1 MKHRYAIL
9 IVILVFLI
17 PASIVHFLGAVQGDW
32 RALNLRD
39 HYTYSVDIRGLS
51 GREAV
56 GTTTVMVPIPAT
68 NDGDFVITPSQKD
81 PSLIQN
87 LTYEYILHTPES
99 KRRGPYFAN
108 TTEALDDKIIEG
120 VNGYWT
126 TFITKTDDGY
136 MLGFK
141 TNASILDDISFNRL
155 VVVNYVDIFDPIYK
169 NGPVLYPMTNLS
181 EISTISYGDQEMYSP
196 KPTYDSY
203 VYISDNI
210 EEGITNFYIRLEACN
225 DPSKWPL
232 EYRGCSVSYVGTN
245 TAEIPPYL
253 GAALEEPNLNKLGIN
268 TNRTG
273 RIIVKAFMDMRFRFK
288 RN

>member
-1 MKHRYAIL
+1 MKYRYAIL
-9 IVILVFLI
+9 IIILLILI
-17 PASIVHFLGAVQGDW
+17 PASIVYFIGAVQGDW
-32 RALNLRD
+32 RSDGLRN

-181 EISTISYGDQEMYSP
+181 EISTISYGDQEIYSP

-203 VYISDNI
+203 AYLSDNI
-210 EEGITNFYIRLEACN
+210 EEGVTNFYIRLEACN

-232 EYRGCSVSYVGTN
+232 EYRGCYLNYVGTN
-245 TAEIPPYL
+245 TAEIVPGPDI
-253 GAALEEPNLNKLGIN
+253 GARPEPNLNYLGIN

-273 RIIVKAFMDMRFRFK
+273 RIILKVFLE
-288 RN
+288 